1 MHAKLVG
8 ILMTELNQSI
18 INIPIPDR
26 MKNLPISDRGFP
38 LPWFVPW
45 HDGKP
50 EPHLADP
57 DKFRRAHQ
65 YRLCWCCGHPMTRH
79 LAFVL
84 GPMCAIS
91 RISGDPAC
99 HKECAEY
106 AIKACPFLVNPRTR
120 RNPNGPVDYKSPD
133 MNPRNPGIG
142 MVWVTHTYD
151 VYEGVFRIGQPVSV
165 SFWREGRAATRGEVI
180 EALDIALPLLREDA
194 DRFGSHARNDVEA
207 NYRKA
212 MELIPAA

>member
-1 MHAKLVG
+1 MR
-8 ILMTELNQSI
+8 ELNARI
-18 INIPIPDR
+18 RHLEVPDR
-26 MKNLPISDRGFP
+26 MKGLPISDQGFP
-38 LPWFVPW
+38 LPWFVPF

-50 EPHLADP
+50 EPHLSDP

-91 RISGDPAC
+91 RFSGDPAC

-106 AIKACPFLVNPRTR
+106 AVKACPFLANPRAK
-120 RNPNGPVDYKSPD
+120 RNPNLPDEAFKNPD
-133 MNPRNPGIG
+133 MNLRNSGIG

-151 VYEGVFRIGQPVSV
+151 FIEGGFRIGQPVSV
-165 SFWREGRAATRGEVI
+165 SFWREGQPANRAEVI
-180 EALDIALPLLREDA
+180 EALDNALPLVRDDA
-194 DRFGSHARNDVEA
+194 DRIGSHARNDVEA

-212 MELIPAA
+212 MELVPA